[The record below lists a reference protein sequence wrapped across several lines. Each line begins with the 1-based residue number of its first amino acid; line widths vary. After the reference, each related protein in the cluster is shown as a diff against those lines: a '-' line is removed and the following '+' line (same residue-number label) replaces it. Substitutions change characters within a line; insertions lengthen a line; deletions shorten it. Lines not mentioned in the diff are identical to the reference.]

1 MLKIKLLDINLRT
14 FDGGAAAAGG
24 ATGDGG
30 GAATSGQ
37 GDASTTQTTTLKADI
52 TRQNGSSRRSG
63 RRTGETS
70 NVVYGIQDTA
80 SDSAAEST
88 SGSTTDVSTT
98 SDSLEAK
105 RAAFEELISGEYKDM
120 FTERTQK
127 IIDRRFKETKNMEA
141 QLKSQQPVI
150 EALMNKYK
158 IADGDIGKLTKAI
171 DNDDAYWEEAA
182 EEAGLTVEQYKQVQ
196 KLQRE
201 NEQFKRMQ
209 RIQQG
214 QAQANAQLNEWMR
227 QAEAMKSTYPDF
239 NFRKEVANPEF
250 AKMLKNGIPV
260 QKAYEV
266 MHIDELVNGAAISA
280 AQRAEQNTVAKLR
293 SKSSR
298 PSENGT
304 SSSSSAV
311 IKSDVSSLT
320 KADRAEIARRAA
332 KGEMIRF

>member
-1 MLKIKLLDINLRT
+1 MLKFKLLNINLKT

-30 GAATSGQ
+30 GAVTSGQ

-80 SDSAAEST
+80 SDSAAESHN
-88 SGSTTDVSTT
+88 TDVSTT

-120 FTERTQK
+120 FTERTQS

-158 IADGDIGKLTKAI
+158 ITDNDIGKLTKAI

-214 QAQANAQLNEWMR
+214 QAQANAQLNEWIR

-260 QKAYEV
+260 QRAYEV